1 MFSVAEF
8 VLGRREMIEK
18 VVKIYDVT
26 LRDGTQGENI
36 AFSIQDKLRIASKL
50 DELGIHYI
58 EGGWPGSNERDEGF
72 FKEAKKL
79 RLNKS
84 KIAAFG
90 STRRVDKKCDE
101 DGNIQSL
108 LDSETPVVT
117 IVGKSWD
124 FHVKEAL
131 KISLEEN
138 LGIIHDSISYLK
150 KRVDEVFFDA
160 EHFFDGYKR
169 NPEYALKA
177 LKAAFDAGAD
187 SLVLCDTNGGTLPWE
202 IESILRE
209 VISKLQNPPLG
220 IHTHN
225 DGEVGVANTLYA
237 VRLGVGQVQGT
248 MNGYGE
254 RCGNANLCSII
265 PNLKLKLGI
274 NCIDDDELRKLY
286 EVSHFIHE
294 LTNLPPIKKLPF
306 IGESAFAHK
315 GGLHVSAVMKKSE
328 TYEHINP
335 EIVGNRRRVLVSDLS
350 GKSNIIYKAK
360 ELGIDLDPSDKKV
373 QKILNELKKLENQGY
388 EFEGADA
395 SFELLIRKTLGQYRK
410 HFELKGATIIIEKHR
425 DDEEPISEATVIV
438 EVDGVLEHTAAS
450 GNGPVN
456 ALDNALR
463 KALEKFYPALKEVK
477 LKDYR
482 VRVVS
487 TGKGTDAVV
496 RVLIE
501 SGDGE
506 NDWGTVGV
514 SENIVE
520 ASWKALVD
528 SIDYKLLKDEA
539 KRAAKARG

>member
-1 MFSVAEF
+1 V
-8 VLGRREMIEK
+8 
-18 VVKIYDVT
+18 
-26 LRDGTQGENI
+26 
-36 AFSIQDKLRIASKL
+36 
-50 DELGIHYI
+50 
-58 EGGWPGSNERDEGF
+58 P
-72 FKEAKKL
+72 
-79 RLNKS
+79 
-84 KIAAFG
+84 
-90 STRRVDKKCDE
+90 
-101 DGNIQSL
+101 
-108 LDSETPVVT
+108 
-117 IVGKSWD
+117 
-124 FHVKEAL
+124 
-131 KISLEEN
+131 
-138 LGIIHDSISYLK
+138 
-150 KRVDEVFFDA
+150 EVFFDA
-160 EHFFDGYKR
+160 EHFFDGYKS
-169 NPEYALKA
+169 NPEYAIKA
-177 LKAAFDAGAD
+177 LRAALDAGAD
-187 SLVLCDTNGGTLPWE
+187 VLVLCDTNGGTLPWE
-202 IESILRE
+202 IESTLRDLN
-209 VISKLQNPPLG
+209 SKIGNPPIG

-225 DGEVGVANTLYA
+225 DGELGVANTLYA
-237 VRLGVGQVQGT
+237 VRLGAGQVQGT

-265 PNLKLKLGI
+265 PNLRLKLGI

-306 IGESAFAHK
+306 VGESAFAHK

-360 ELGIDLDPSDKKV
+360 ELGIDLDPNDRKV

-395 SFELLIRKTLGQYRK
+395 SFELLIRKILGQYKK
-410 HFELKGATIIIEKHR
+410 HFGLKGATIIVEKHR
-425 DDEEPISEATVIV
+425 EDEEPISEATVVV
-438 EVDGVLEHTAAS
+438 EVDGILEHTAAS

-456 ALDNALR
+456 ALDSALR
-463 KALEKFYPALKEVK
+463 KALEKFYPALSEVK

-487 TGKGTDAVV
+487 TGKGTGAVV

-520 ASWKALVD
+520 ASWKAMVD

-539 KRAAKARG
+539 KREEKARG